1 MIQSAAKRN
10 EYRIQRIVSGIANHH
25 CQSLPLA
32 AYHNKFS
39 SQIYCPGP
47 VPVLV
52 TMCQPTNSYKGI
64 VPQKLE
70 QIPFHK
76 IDVEDLI
83 DELDTPYKIA
93 RTRMLAV
100 GIPPQNPKLD
110 LDLDVDVDVDFDP
123 IFGGLASPLV
133 NLLAQAVDEW
143 LDVIRGIQNGTA
155 CTTSAIQK
163 TSREEKKEDESI
175 SGSLSE
181 KSRSRSPLDILAHC
195 KEIRKLRQILTLHL
209 QISKCDV
216 TLAEE
221 MAKGCGS
228 HRHLSRIIKV
238 DIYSVLNSSTPT
250 QYTDM
255 NVNIYNIDTK
265 STEKL
270 EYEQAEDSLVE
281 IQDLACELAHCNRSS
296 YTYPAKLS
304 PYTAEELHSR
314 LPLTFDICS
323 PKGIRESFMVR
334 QVTERQSAQ
343 DDVGFVMW
351 PSAVALSSWLL
362 DNVELLVANKP
373 KKILEIGSGCGLTGL
388 VAGRI
393 VQKYGRSKH
402 LTTPGIEIVDEASNM
417 NMPPSVIL
425 SDFNRKVLTNI
436 DQNIQLNGLEAISK
450 PFHLDFYLQP
460 GDNHEG
466 GWRGC
471 ELSQL
476 IVRQE
481 GVDNDHDHDHQAGV
495 DLIIAADTICKASDA
510 VAVSKTI
517 YDALVPGGEAIVVSA
532 NAKHR
537 FGVEIFED
545 ECKKLGLR
553 VTVANVGDMCNG
565 KLLPMDKDAKDPCGI
580 RQTSGFVDGMT
591 LTMFRAVK
599 PKPRT

>member
-1 MIQSAAKRN
+1 M
-10 EYRIQRIVSGIANHH
+10 
-25 CQSLPLA
+25 
-32 AYHNKFS
+32 
-39 SQIYCPGP
+39 
-47 VPVLV
+47 
-52 TMCQPTNSYKGI
+52 
-64 VPQKLE
+64 PQKLE
-70 QIPFHK
+70 QIPFRE

-83 DELDTPYKIA
+83 NELDTPYKIA

-110 LDLDVDVDVDFDP
+110 LDLDVDVDFDP
-123 IFGGLASPLV
+123 IVGGLASPLV

-155 CTTSAIQK
+155 CTTTSTIQK
-163 TSREEKKEDESI
+163 TSSEEKKEDESI

-181 KSRSRSPLDILAHC
+181 KLRSRSPLDILAHC
-195 KEIRKLRQILTLHL
+195 KEMRKLRQILTLHL

-238 DIYSVLNSSTPT
+238 DIYSVLNSSKSKPT
-250 QYTDM
+250 HHSNM
-255 NVNIYNIDTK
+255 NMNMNMNMIMNMNIDTK
-265 STEKL
+265 RTEKL

-281 IQDLACELAHCNRSS
+281 IQDLACELAHCNPSS

-373 KKILEIGSGCGLTGL
+373 KTILEIGSGCGLTGL

-393 VQKYGRSKH
+393 VQKYGRSKP
-402 LTTPGIEIVDEASNM
+402 LPTPGIEIVDEASNM

-450 PFHLDFYLQP
+450 AFHLDFYLQP

-481 GVDNDHDHDHQAGV
+481 GVDNDHDHDHDHQSGV

-565 KLLPMDKDAKDPCGI
+565 KLLPIDKDAKDPCGI

-591 LTMFRAVK
+591 LTMFRAM
-599 PKPRT
+599 KPRT